1 MEEIVKGYE
10 YEKGKFVILKDED
23 FNQIPSNEH
32 KSVSIL
38 DFVNLQEIDP
48 VYYDKAYY
56 LAPGEGGQ
64 KVYHL
69 LKTAMEQT
77 GKVAVAKVMI
87 RTKPSL
93 AVLRVAQ
100 DTMMMNTMFYPDEVR
115 QAENITELNYQ
126 IDLHDNELKMAINLI
141 NNLSNEFKAERYTN
155 EYRQGLMDII
165 QAKITGEKVDDVV
178 TTPDS
183 EKVVDL
189 MAALKASIDLAKEE
203 RKAPKKSVKRK
214 KTS

>member
-1 MEEIVKGYE
+1 
-10 YEKGKFVILKDED
+10 
-23 FNQIPSNEH
+23 
-32 KSVSIL
+32 
-38 DFVNLQEIDP
+38 
-48 VYYDKAYY
+48 
-56 LAPGEGGQ
+56 
-64 KVYHL
+64 
-69 LKTAMEQT
+69 MEQT